1 MGLHFLT
8 YNLAWTDH
16 HFSHILLMQSL
27 QSLIGHFDLDPNRVF
42 DIVSCS
48 YLLLSYSSLCC
59 TDAEID
65 NQRLIVGLQLFHDLQ
80 VLEYFEL
87 QPDSNVFLELIPIFP
102 KV

>member
-1 MGLHFLT
+1 MKVT
-8 YNLAWTDH
+8 NRNNLQCQKHD
-16 HFSHILLMQSL
+16 LGPNQNDQSM
-27 QSLIGHFDLDPNRVF
+27 
-42 DIVSCS
+42 
-48 YLLLSYSSLCC
+48 
-59 TDAEID
+59 TAEID

>member
-1 MGLHFLT
+1 
-8 YNLAWTDH
+8 
-16 HFSHILLMQSL
+16 MQSL

-48 YLLLSYSSLCC
+48 YLLLSYSSRCC

-65 NQRLIVGLQLFHDLQ
+65 NQRLIFGLQLFHDFQ
-80 VLEYFEL
+80 VLECFEL